1 MFREGVVIYSLF
13 SHVFNDGRIGEEARR
28 RRRRNRYL
36 FKSHLFK
43 NGIVCAGRRAMYILE
58 VMRILLEVRDKKN
71 CEMGVDVLL
80 YAPLC

>member
-13 SHVFNDGRIGEEARR
+13 SDVFNDGRIGEEARR

-58 VMRILLEVRDKKN
+58 VRDKKN
-71 CEMGVDVLL
+71 FEMGVDVLL